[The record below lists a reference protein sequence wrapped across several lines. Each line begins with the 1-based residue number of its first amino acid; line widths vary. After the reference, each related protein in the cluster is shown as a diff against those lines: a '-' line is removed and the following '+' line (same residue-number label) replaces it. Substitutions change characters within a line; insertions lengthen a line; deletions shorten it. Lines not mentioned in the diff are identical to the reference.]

1 MSMKKLLYILAA
13 VLVAAACEKG
23 PEFVENNELGCE
35 YPRIEVGT
43 EAGSHVFKVLC
54 DGAGTV
60 SIPAGSEWI
69 SLSGMSERSFNFSGD
84 VSVAVDYETN
94 GGEERKA
101 VVNIVSGNRSL
112 ALEIVQDAAMGKFFY
127 FPQRNFLAAFE
138 TGSYSVPFINDYEA
152 PLGYSVSYDEEEG
165 WIEEPLPGI
174 LDNELV
180 FSVRENLAQTRRGA
194 IITLTSEDAV
204 GRPLL
209 TRLYVSQMAN
219 GEVETIPVTVADVL
233 NFGIDDLDG
242 DGCIRRNYVLRGR
255 VLNDNSEGNGAANQN
270 YSVILQDKTLSGR
283 SVYLQSLEPDEY
295 GQYCGLQ
302 VQFKSEED
310 NSTQRYDILEINL
323 KGLKFDAAGSPLE
336 DTPYHVILSG
346 AGVVNII
353 STTAGTEADIPEIHR
368 TIASLSDQ
376 DIYTYV
382 TIDNCELAIRK
393 GPFCPLDLRYQ
404 NICNKYP
411 MVMRD
416 AQGSIMYLVSNNSC
430 AWARDGKGLPEG
442 SGPVSGIVVHER
454 CDNFEWDSELES
466 QSTLLA
472 DYLTDVGYIGR
483 FQIRPVT
490 RAEIGISS
498 SLDDASTK
506 LVTEFRY
513 YNANYPDKMV
523 LTAQSDTLYPSWP
536 PVEEPVGNPEVNGY
550 LMYSNGAIATGQDW
564 THLGPVSG
572 GRITDIP
579 GTNGVFDALGR
590 SIHWSPLSYVNTCG
604 IIQGANGSSWHGGTW
619 YSSSASLSS
628 YYWEIA
634 FSTEG
639 LDASN
644 APLVLNLGVSSAYG
658 EDNGAP
664 RYWMLAYSS
673 DKKNWTTVTAGDY
686 AAEEWV
692 DYTVKGD
699 DYTYTIPDFPI
710 ISSQKQYNLP
720 GNKYISVNFPSSA
733 DVWGKQTL
741 YLHLYPAKNLSG
753 DRSASVGL
761 SYDAAPIRNSRRSAL
776 NYVGVRCKK

>member
-1 MSMKKLLYILAA
+1 MKKLLYLLAA
-13 VLVAAACEKG
+13 GLVAAACEKG

-35 YPRIEVGT
+35 YPRVEVGT
-43 EAGSHVFKVLC
+43 EAGTHTFNILC
-54 DGAGTV
+54 GGAGTV
-60 SIPAGSEWI
+60 SLPAGSEWV
-69 SLSGMSERSFNFSGD
+69 SFVGKTEREYAFSGD
-84 VSVAVDYETN
+84 IVIPVQYETN
-94 GGEERKA
+94 GGEERSA
-101 VVNIVSGNRSL
+101 VVRVVSGNRSID
-112 ALEIVQDAAMGKFFY
+112 LEIIQDAAVDKFFY

-138 TGSYSVPFINDYEA
+138 SGSYSVPFVNDYDA
-152 PLGYSVSYDEEEG
+152 PLGYSVSYDEEED

-174 LDNELV
+174 LGNELV

-219 GEVETIPVTVADVL
+219 GEVATIPVTVADVL
-233 NFGIDDLDG
+233 SFGIEELDG
-242 DGCIRRNYVLRGR
+242 DGCVRRNYVLKGR

-270 YSVILQDKTLSGR
+270 YSIILQDQTLSGR

-295 GQYCGLQ
+295 GRYCGIQ
-302 VQFKSEED
+302 VQFNNVED
-310 NSTQRYDILEINL
+310 NSTQRYDLLEINI
-323 KGLKFDAAGSPLE
+323 KGLKFEASGAEDE

-353 STTAGTEADIPEIHR
+353 STTPGTAADIPEIHR
-368 TIASLSDQ
+368 TIATLSDQ

-416 AQGSIMYLVSNNSC
+416 NQGSMIYLVSNNNC

-442 SGPVSGIVVHER
+442 SGPVSGIIVHER

-466 QSTLLA
+466 QSTLLG

-483 FQIRPVT
+483 YQIRPIT
-490 RAEIGISS
+490 RDEIGISDN
-498 SLDDASTK
+498 LDDASTK

-536 PVEEPVGNPEVNGY
+536 PVENPIKNPEVNGY
-550 LMYSNGAIATGQDW
+550 LMYSNGSLATGQDW
-564 THLGPVSG
+564 SHLGPVSG

-619 YSSSASLSS
+619 YNSASSLDS

-644 APLVLNLGVSSAYG
+644 APLVLNLGVSNAYG

-673 DKKNWTTVTAGDY
+673 DKVNWKTVTAGNY
-686 AAEEWV
+686 GAEEWV
-692 DYTVKGD
+692 DYTVKGE

-720 GNKYISVNFPSSA
+720 GNKNISINFPSSA

-753 DRSASVGL
+753 DRTAAVGL

-776 NYVGVRCKK
+776 NYVGVRCMK